1 MRRSGGL
8 QYGMEAASMLASSL
22 PLSLSPAMAE
32 RGTLESS
39 EARLRASCASLVSM
53 DHRPGQNT
61 SRGTGPKFL
70 RPRTQGMLTKREGID
85 SVSSV
90 T

>member
-8 QYGMEAASMLASSL
+8 QYGMEAVSMLASSL

-53 DHRPGQNT
+53 DHR
-61 SRGTGPKFL
+61 SKFL